1 MWHGG
6 GVNNVPLSIYKKG
19 ILTPSFQLDLI
30 DPARPG
36 LVNIAMHCSLDWVE
50 HGTPKNVD
58 NFYSQFRIDLEFLIF
73 LPIPI
78 DYEKLFVL

>member
-1 MWHGG
+1 MSPMWHGG

-36 LVNIAMHCSLDWVE
+36 LVNIAMHCSLD
-50 HGTPKNVD
+50 
-58 NFYSQFRIDLEFLIF
+58 
-73 LPIPI
+73 
-78 DYEKLFVL
+78 